1 MGDPTKFKYISEYYA
16 FNISLVILLV
26 SELFIYFY
34 TYQKS
39 RGKKANNKDRGT
51 KWLLYLNFI
60 ACIMLSFYCVSH
72 AAPKVIRQAVFPSFV
87 ADIGIILILVGIVI
101 RVKSVLTLKKFFTLN
116 VQTAKEQRL
125 ITSGLYHKVRH
136 PAYSGSIVSLLG
148 VSLSLRSVLSTCLV
162 LACCIVCYHV
172 RIKVE
177 EKALQEQ
184 FSEEYAAYKKKTY
197 RLFPYI
203 F

>member
-1 MGDPTKFKYISEYYA
+1 MGDPTKFKYILEYYA
-16 FNISLVILLV
+16 FNISLVSLPI

-39 RGKKANNKDRGT
+39 RGQKADNKDRGT

-60 ACIMLSFYCVSH
+60 ACIMISFYFVSH
-72 AAPKVIRQAVFPSFV
+72 AAPDAVRKVVFPSYV
-87 ADIGIILILVGIVI
+87 ADVGIILIICGIII
-101 RVKSVLTLKKFFTLN
+101 RIKSVLTLKKFFTLN
-116 VQTAKEQRL
+116 VQTAKEQHL
-125 ITSGLYHKVRH
+125 ITSGLYRKIRH

-148 VSLSLRSVLSTCLV
+148 VALSLRSVISTCLV
-162 LACCIVCYHV
+162 LVCCVVCYQV

-184 FSEEYAAYKKKTY
+184 FPEEYAAYKKHTY
-197 RLFPYI
+197 KLFPYI